1 MNADL
6 EISIRTSSGKNR
18 IYHPTITK
26 FEPFRELRWKGKSS
40 IPSMFDGERIFL
52 LEEETD
58 QVNFIHKEIF
68 SGFGTLFVGKKFELD
83 LKNNF
88 KVWDYILLPRGE

>member
-1 MNADL
+1 
-6 EISIRTSSGKNR
+6 
-18 IYHPTITK
+18 
-26 FEPFRELRWKGKSS
+26 
-40 IPSMFDGERIFL
+40 MFDGERIFL
-52 LEEETD
+52 LEEDTD

-88 KVWDYILLPRGE
+88 NQMNNALKEKAESEQTYTIVHYYNSQLYYVN